1 MVTKKETETQLFVRE
16 VTISQEDLKSIFEDS
31 GVTIANAN
39 QIFTIILR
47 KTSITGDERDR
58 LIGEILPGESILAQF
73 KEIVGPTEL

>member
-47 KTSITGDERDR
+47 KTSITGDDRDR